1 MFQGSPNTQVH
12 YNTKCP
18 SGVIKT
24 QGESANRIS
33 AIEMPLPLWIYIFK
47 GYYSRRQR
55 STYNAAHNKTPTAHM
70 QHRYTK
76 KLGFP

>member
-33 AIEMPLPLWIYIFK
+33 TIERTFT
-47 GYYSRRQR
+47 R
-55 STYNAAHNKTPTAHM
+55 SNVDFLKASIDIEKNNRNMK
-70 QHRYTK
+70 
-76 KLGFP
+76 FSEFIS